1 MRKVDFFIIG
11 APKAGTTSLYHYL
24 NEHSEIEMSSQK
36 EPDFFSDQ
44 SLQDQKLYYGKDRI
58 DTIEKYHSL
67 FEREDVILRGD
78 ASVSYLFYKD
88 VPDKII
94 KYNPSAKIIIMLRNP
109 IDRAF
114 SHYLMD
120 YRLGLISE
128 NFETIIQKKSNHK
141 NANLFYQ
148 QYIEVS
154 EYAKQIKR
162 YLEVFSKEKIYFIDY
177 EDFKN
182 NTSDIVNRVFIF
194 LGLNDNTQPSLKK
207 KYNTYTAPKNNIIR
221 YVYSFVF
228 FRKILA
234 NILPKKLT
242 DSIRDLFFRSDKK
255 PKLSEVTR
263 NFLKKYFESD
273 VRELS
278 ELLNKDFTKWIR

>member
-1 MRKVDFFIIG
+1 MKKVDFFIVG

-44 SLQDQKLYYGKDRI
+44 SLQKQKLYYDKNRI
-58 DTIEKYHSL
+58 DTLEKYNSL

-78 ASVSYLFYKD
+78 SSVSYLFYED
-88 VPDKII
+88 VPHKII
-94 KYNPSAKIIIMLRNP
+94 TYNPDAKIIIMLRNP

-120 YRLGLISE
+120 YSLGLISE
-128 NFETIIQKKSNHK
+128 SFETIIQKQSKHK

-148 QYIEVS
+148 QYIQVS
-154 EYAKQIKR
+154 EYTKQIKR
-162 YLEVFSKEKIYFIDY
+162 YLEVFSMDNIHFIDY

-182 NTSDIVNRVFIF
+182 DTSDVVNSVFLF
-194 LGLNDNTQPSLKK
+194 LGVNDDFQPYLKK
-207 KYNTYTAPKNNIIR
+207 KYNTYTAPKNSLIR
-221 YVYSFVF
+221 YVYSFVA
-228 FRKILA
+228 FRKMVA
-234 NILPKKLT
+234 NILSKNLT
-242 DSIRDLFFRSDKK
+242 KTIRNLLFRSDKK
-255 PKLSEVTR
+255 PQLTELTR
-263 NFLKKYFESD
+263 NFLKKHFESD

-278 ELLNKDFTKWIR
+278 ELLNKDFTKWTR

>member
-1 MRKVDFFIIG
+1 MKKVDFFIVG

-44 SLQDQKLYYGKDRI
+44 SLQKKKLYYDKNRI
-58 DTIEKYHSL
+58 DTLEKYNSL

-78 ASVSYLFYKD
+78 SSVSYLFYED
-88 VPDKII
+88 VPHKII
-94 KYNPSAKIIIMLRNP
+94 TYNPDAKIIIMLRNP

-120 YRLGLISE
+120 YSLGLISE
-128 NFETIIQKKSNHK
+128 SFETIIQKQSKHK

-148 QYIEVS
+148 QYIQVS
-154 EYAKQIKR
+154 EYSKQIKR
-162 YLEVFSKEKIYFIDY
+162 YLEVFSKENIHFIDY

-182 NTSDIVNRVFIF
+182 DSSDVVNSVFLF
-194 LGLNDNTQPSLKK
+194 LGVNDDFQPYLKK
-207 KYNTYTAPKNNIIR
+207 KYNTYTAPKNSLIR
-221 YVYSFVF
+221 YVYSFVAC
-228 FRKILA
+228 RKMVA
-234 NILPKKLT
+234 NILSKNLSKT
-242 DSIRDLFFRSDKK
+242 IRNLLFRSDKK
-255 PKLSEVTR
+255 PQLTELTR
-263 NFLKKYFESD
+263 NFLIKHFESD

>member
-1 MRKVDFFIIG
+1 MKKVDFFIVG

-44 SLQDQKLYYGKDRI
+44 SLQKQKLYYDKNRI
-58 DTIEKYHSL
+58 DTIEKYNSL

-78 ASVSYLFYKD
+78 SSVSYLFYED
-88 VPDKII
+88 VPHKIFT
-94 KYNPSAKIIIMLRNP
+94 YNPDAKIIIMLRNP

-120 YRLGLISE
+120 YSLGLISE
-128 NFETIIQKKSNHK
+128 SFETIIQKQSKHK

-148 QYIEVS
+148 QYIQVS
-154 EYAKQIKR
+154 EYSKQIKR
-162 YLEVFSKEKIYFIDY
+162 YLEVFFKDNIHFIDY

-182 NTSDIVNRVFIF
+182 DTSDVVSSVFLF
-194 LGLNDNTQPSLKK
+194 LGVNDDFQPYLKK
-207 KYNTYTAPKNNIIR
+207 KYNTYTAPKNSLIR
-221 YVYSFVF
+221 YVYSFVA
-228 FRKILA
+228 FRKMVA
-234 NILPKKLT
+234 NILSKNLT
-242 DSIRDLFFRSDKK
+242 KTIRNLLFRSDKK
-255 PKLSEVTR
+255 PQLTELTR
-263 NFLKKYFESD
+263 NFLIKHFESD

>member
-1 MRKVDFFIIG
+1 MKKVDFFIVG

-44 SLQDQKLYYGKDRI
+44 SLQKKKLYYDKNRI
-58 DTIEKYHSL
+58 DTLEKYNSL

-78 ASVSYLFYKD
+78 SSVSYLFYED
-88 VPDKII
+88 VPHKII
-94 KYNPSAKIIIMLRNP
+94 TYNPDAKIIIMLRNP

-120 YRLGLISE
+120 YSLGLISE
-128 NFETIIQKKSNHK
+128 SFETIIQKQSKHK

-148 QYIEVS
+148 QYVQVS
-154 EYAKQIKR
+154 EYSKQIKR
-162 YLEVFSKEKIYFIDY
+162 YLEVFSKDNIHFIDY

-182 NTSDIVNRVFIF
+182 DTSDVVNSVFLF
-194 LGLNDNTQPSLKK
+194 LGVNDDFQPYLKK
-207 KYNTYTAPKNNIIR
+207 KYNTYTAPKNSLIR
-221 YVYSFVF
+221 YVYSFVA
-228 FRKILA
+228 FRKMVA
-234 NILPKKLT
+234 NILSKNLT
-242 DSIRDLFFRSDKK
+242 KTIRNLFFTSGKK
-255 PKLSEVTR
+255 HNLPELTR
-263 NFLKKYFESD
+263 NFLKKHFESD

>member
-11 APKAGTTSLYHYL
+11 VPKAGTTSLYHYL
-24 NEHSEIEMSSQK
+24 NEHLEIEMSSQK
-36 EPDFFSDQ
+36 EPDFFSNK
-44 SLQDQKLYYGKDRI
+44 SLQKQKLYYGKDRI

-67 FEREDVILRGD
+67 FKREDVILRGD
-78 ASVSYLFYKD
+78 ASVSYLFYED
-88 VPDKII
+88 VPHRII
-94 KYNPSAKIIIMLRNP
+94 SYNPSAKIIIMLRNP
-109 IDRAF
+109 IERAF

-128 NFETIIQKKSNHK
+128 NFETIIQKKSKHK

-148 QYIEVS
+148 QYIQVS

-162 YLEVFSKEKIYFIDY
+162 YLEVFSGENIYFIDY

-182 NTSDIVNRVFIF
+182 NTSDIVNSVFIF
-194 LGLNDNTQPSLKK
+194 LGVNDNFQPSLREKH
-207 KYNTYTAPKNNIIR
+207 NTYSAPNNRIIR
-221 YVYSFVF
+221 YTYSFVA
-228 FRKILA
+228 FRKMLA

-242 DSIRDLFFRSDKK
+242 NTIRHLFFRSDKK
-255 PKLSEVTR
+255 PKLSESTR
-263 NFLKKYFESD
+263 DFLKKYFESD

>member
-1 MRKVDFFIIG
+1 MKKVDFFIVG

-44 SLQDQKLYYGKDRI
+44 SLQKQKLYYDKNRI
-58 DTIEKYHSL
+58 DTIEKYNSL
-67 FEREDVILRGD
+67 FERDDVILRGD
-78 ASVSYLFYKD
+78 SSVSYLFYED
-88 VPDKII
+88 VPHKII
-94 KYNPSAKIIIMLRNP
+94 TYNPDAKIIIMLRNP

-120 YRLGLISE
+120 YSLGLISE
-128 NFETIIQKKSNHK
+128 SFETIIQKQSKHK

-148 QYIEVS
+148 QYIQVS
-154 EYAKQIKR
+154 EYSKQIKR
-162 YLEVFSKEKIYFIDY
+162 YLEVFSKENIHFIDY

-182 NTSDIVNRVFIF
+182 DTSDVVSSVFLF
-194 LGLNDNTQPSLKK
+194 LGVNDDFQPYLKK
-207 KYNTYTAPKNNIIR
+207 KYNTYTAPKNSLIR
-221 YVYSFVF
+221 YVYSFVAC
-228 FRKILA
+228 RKMVA
-234 NILPKKLT
+234 NILSKNLT
-242 DSIRDLFFRSDKK
+242 KTIRNLLFRSDKK
-255 PKLSEVTR
+255 PQLPELTR
-263 NFLKKYFESD
+263 NFLIKHFESD

>member
-1 MRKVDFFIIG
+1 MKKVDFFIVG

-44 SLQDQKLYYGKDRI
+44 SLQKQKLYYDKNRI
-58 DTIEKYHSL
+58 DTIEKYNSL

-78 ASVSYLFYKD
+78 SSVSYLFYED
-88 VPDKII
+88 VPHKIFT
-94 KYNPSAKIIIMLRNP
+94 YNPDAKIIIMLRNP

-120 YRLGLISE
+120 YSLGLISE
-128 NFETIIQKKSNHK
+128 SFETIIQKQSKHK

-148 QYIEVS
+148 QYVQVS
-154 EYAKQIKR
+154 EYSKQIKR
-162 YLEVFSKEKIYFIDY
+162 YLEVFSKDNIHFIDY

-182 NTSDIVNRVFIF
+182 DTSDVVNSVFLF
-194 LGLNDNTQPSLKK
+194 LGVNDDFQPYLKK
-207 KYNTYTAPKNNIIR
+207 KYNTYTAPKNSLIR
-221 YVYSFVF
+221 YVYSFVAL
-228 FRKILA
+228 RKMVA
-234 NILPKKLT
+234 NILSKNLT
-242 DSIRDLFFRSDKK
+242 KTIINLLFRSDKK
-255 PKLSEVTR
+255 PQLPELTR
-263 NFLKKYFESD
+263 NFLKKHFESD

>member
-1 MRKVDFFIIG
+1 MKKVDFFIVG

-44 SLQDQKLYYGKDRI
+44 SLQKKKLYYDKNRI
-58 DTIEKYHSL
+58 DTLEKYNSL

-78 ASVSYLFYKD
+78 SSVSYLFYED
-88 VPDKII
+88 VPHKII
-94 KYNPSAKIIIMLRNP
+94 TYNPDAKIIIMLRNP

-120 YRLGLISE
+120 YSLGLISE
-128 NFETIIQKKSNHK
+128 SFETIIQKQSKHK

-148 QYIEVS
+148 QYIQVS
-154 EYAKQIKR
+154 EYSKQIKR
-162 YLEVFSKEKIYFIDY
+162 YLEVFSKENIHFIDY

-182 NTSDIVNRVFIF
+182 DTSDVVSSVFLF
-194 LGLNDNTQPSLKK
+194 LGVNDDFQPYLKK
-207 KYNTYTAPKNNIIR
+207 KYNTYTAPKNRFIR
-221 YVYSFVF
+221 HVYSFVA
-228 FRKILA
+228 FRKMVA
-234 NILPKKLT
+234 NILSKNLT
-242 DSIRDLFFRSDKK
+242 KTIRNLLFRSDKK
-255 PKLSEVTR
+255 PQLPELTR
-263 NFLKKYFESD
+263 NFLKKHFESD

>member
-1 MRKVDFFIIG
+1 MKKVDFFIVG

-44 SLQDQKLYYGKDRI
+44 SLQKQKLYYDKNRI
-58 DTIEKYHSL
+58 DTLEKYNSL

-78 ASVSYLFYKD
+78 SSVSYLFYED
-88 VPDKII
+88 VPHKII
-94 KYNPSAKIIIMLRNP
+94 TYNPDAKIIIMLRNP

-120 YRLGLISE
+120 YSLGLISE
-128 NFETIIQKKSNHK
+128 SFETIIQKQSKHK

-148 QYIEVS
+148 QYIQVS
-154 EYAKQIKR
+154 EYSKQIKR
-162 YLEVFSKEKIYFIDY
+162 YLEVFSKDNIHFIDY

-182 NTSDIVNRVFIF
+182 DTSDVVNSVFLF
-194 LGLNDNTQPSLKK
+194 LGVNDDFQPYLKK
-207 KYNTYTAPKNNIIR
+207 KYNTYTAPKNSLIR
-221 YVYSFVF
+221 YVYSFVA
-228 FRKILA
+228 FRKMVA
-234 NILPKKLT
+234 NILSKNLT
-242 DSIRDLFFRSDKK
+242 KTIRNLFFTSDKK
-255 PKLSEVTR
+255 PQLSELTR
-263 NFLKKYFESD
+263 NFLKKHFESD

-278 ELLNKDFTKWIR
+278 ELLNKDFTKWTR

>member
-1 MRKVDFFIIG
+1 MKKVDFFIVG

-44 SLQDQKLYYGKDRI
+44 SLQKQKLYYDKNRI
-58 DTIEKYHSL
+58 DTLEKYNSL

-78 ASVSYLFYKD
+78 SSVSYLFYED
-88 VPDKII
+88 VPHKII
-94 KYNPSAKIIIMLRNP
+94 TYNPDAKIIIMLRNP

-120 YRLGLISE
+120 YSLGLISE
-128 NFETIIQKKSNHK
+128 SFETIIQKQSKHK

-148 QYIEVS
+148 QYIQLS
-154 EYAKQIKR
+154 EYTKQIKR
-162 YLEVFSKEKIYFIDY
+162 YLEVFSKDNIHFIDY

-182 NTSDIVNRVFIF
+182 DTSDVVNSVFLF
-194 LGLNDNTQPSLKK
+194 LGVNDDFQPYLKK
-207 KYNTYTAPKNNIIR
+207 KYNTYTAPKNSLIR
-221 YVYSFVF
+221 YVYSFVA
-228 FRKILA
+228 FRKMVA
-234 NILPKKLT
+234 NILSKNLT
-242 DSIRDLFFRSDKK
+242 KTIRNLLFRSDKK
-255 PKLSEVTR
+255 PQLPELTR
-263 NFLKKYFESD
+263 NFLKKHFESD

>member
-1 MRKVDFFIIG
+1 MKKVDFFIVG

-44 SLQDQKLYYGKDRI
+44 SLQKQKLYYDKNRI
-58 DTIEKYHSL
+58 DTLEKYNSL

-78 ASVSYLFYKD
+78 SSVSYLFYED
-88 VPDKII
+88 VPHKII
-94 KYNPSAKIIIMLRNP
+94 TYNPDAKIIIMLRNP

-120 YRLGLISE
+120 YSLGLISE
-128 NFETIIQKKSNHK
+128 SFETIIQKQSKHK

-148 QYIEVS
+148 QYIQVS
-154 EYAKQIKR
+154 EYSKQIKR
-162 YLEVFSKEKIYFIDY
+162 YLEVFSKDNIHFIDY

-182 NTSDIVNRVFIF
+182 DTSDVVNSVFLF
-194 LGLNDNTQPSLKK
+194 LGVNDDFQPYLKK
-207 KYNTYTAPKNNIIR
+207 KYNTYTAPKNSLIR
-221 YVYSFVF
+221 YVYSFVAC
-228 FRKILA
+228 RKMVA
-234 NILPKKLT
+234 NILSKNLT
-242 DSIRDLFFRSDKK
+242 KTIRNLLFRSDKK
-255 PKLSEVTR
+255 PQLTELTR
-263 NFLKKYFESD
+263 NFLIKHFESD

>member
-1 MRKVDFFIIG
+1 MKKVDFFIVG

-44 SLQDQKLYYGKDRI
+44 SLQQQKLYYDKNRI
-58 DTIEKYHSL
+58 DTLEKYNSL

-78 ASVSYLFYKD
+78 SSVSYLFYED
-88 VPDKII
+88 VPHKII
-94 KYNPSAKIIIMLRNP
+94 TYNPDAKIIIMLRNP

-120 YRLGLISE
+120 YSLGLISE
-128 NFETIIQKKSNHK
+128 SFETIIQKQSKHK

-148 QYIEVS
+148 QYIQVS
-154 EYAKQIKR
+154 EYSKQIKR
-162 YLEVFSKEKIYFIDY
+162 YLEVFSKENIHFIDY

-182 NTSDIVNRVFIF
+182 DTSDVVNSVFLF
-194 LGLNDNTQPSLKK
+194 LGVNDDFQPYLKK
-207 KYNTYTAPKNNIIR
+207 KYNTYTAPKNSLIR
-221 YVYSFVF
+221 YVYSFVAC
-228 FRKILA
+228 RKMVA
-234 NILPKKLT
+234 NILSKNLT
-242 DSIRDLFFRSDKK
+242 KTIRNLFFTSDKK
-255 PKLSEVTR
+255 PQLSELTR
-263 NFLKKYFESD
+263 NFLKKHFESD

>member
-1 MRKVDFFIIG
+1 MKKVDFFIVG

-44 SLQDQKLYYGKDRI
+44 SLQKQKLYYDKNRI
-58 DTIEKYHSL
+58 DTLEKYNSL

-78 ASVSYLFYKD
+78 SSVSYLFYED
-88 VPDKII
+88 VPHKII
-94 KYNPSAKIIIMLRNP
+94 TYNPDAKIIIMLRNP

-120 YRLGLISE
+120 YSLGLISE
-128 NFETIIQKKSNHK
+128 SFETIIQKQSKHK

-148 QYIEVS
+148 QYIQVS
-154 EYAKQIKR
+154 EYSKQIKR
-162 YLEVFSKEKIYFIDY
+162 YLEVFSKENIHFIDY

-182 NTSDIVNRVFIF
+182 DSSDVVNSVFLF
-194 LGLNDNTQPSLKK
+194 LGVNDDFQPYLKK
-207 KYNTYTAPKNNIIR
+207 KYNTYTAPKNSLIR
-221 YVYSFVF
+221 YVYSFVAC
-228 FRKILA
+228 RKMVA
-234 NILPKKLT
+234 NILSKNLT
-242 DSIRDLFFRSDKK
+242 KTIRNLLFRSDKK
-255 PKLSEVTR
+255 PQLTELTR
-263 NFLKKYFESD
+263 NFLIKHFESD

>member
-1 MRKVDFFIIG
+1 MKKVDFFIVG

-44 SLQDQKLYYGKDRI
+44 SLQKQKLYYDKNRI
-58 DTIEKYHSL
+58 DTLEKYNSL
-67 FEREDVILRGD
+67 FEKEDVILRGD
-78 ASVSYLFYKD
+78 SSVSYLFYED
-88 VPDKII
+88 VPHKII
-94 KYNPSAKIIIMLRNP
+94 TYNPDAKIIIMLRNP

-120 YRLGLISE
+120 YSLGLISE
-128 NFETIIQKKSNHK
+128 SFETIIQKQSKHK

-148 QYIEVS
+148 QYIQVS
-154 EYAKQIKR
+154 EYSKQIKR
-162 YLEVFSKEKIYFIDY
+162 YLEVFSKDNIHFIDY

-182 NTSDIVNRVFIF
+182 DTSDVVNSVFLF
-194 LGLNDNTQPSLKK
+194 LVVNDDFQPYLKK
-207 KYNTYTAPKNNIIR
+207 KYNTYTAPKNSLIR
-221 YVYSFVF
+221 YVYSFVA
-228 FRKILA
+228 FRKMVA
-234 NILPKKLT
+234 NILSKNLT
-242 DSIRDLFFRSDKK
+242 KTIRNLFFTSGKK
-255 PKLSEVTR
+255 PNLPELTR
-263 NFLKKYFESD
+263 NFLKKHFESD